1 MNVRFQNM
9 KASVFAGLLGLSLLA
24 TACSQTAAVLEPAPK
39 RIFPVAENQ
48 AVVPGKLPFVAD
60 TTIKNVI
67 LIIGDGTGLAQITSG
82 QYAVVGTQGRLHMQ
96 TMPVAGF
103 VNTTSSDNLITDS
116 ASGATAYS
124 CGLKTYNSAIGV
136 NPEKV
141 PCNTLTELAAAKG
154 MSTGLVA
161 TSTIVHATPAS
172 FAAHVEKRSLY
183 NDIAEDFSRS
193 QVDVFLG
200 GGRKFFLPNT
210 EEGSARTDDANL
222 IGLFKQKGYDYVEN
236 ADELGKS
243 TGDKILGLFALDAID
258 YSPEQ
263 PSLAEMTAK
272 ALDVLNRNEQG
283 FFLMVEGSQI
293 DWGGHA
299 NDVEYVIREVQRFD
313 EAIKVILDFAIAD
326 GQTLVVQTADHET
339 GGMTLQ
345 KQYNGGKELEINW
358 TTGGHTG
365 TPIPL
370 MAYGPHATDFSGWV
384 DNTYVGRRIA
394 ELLQLGEFPSLKTEG
409 N

>member
-1 MNVRFQNM
+1 MLLTFQNM
-9 KASVFAGLLGLSLLA
+9 KVFVFACLLCLSCLLPACKQTEVVTESAPERIFQVAQNQASVP
-24 TACSQTAAVLEPAPK
+24 E
-39 RIFPVAENQ
+39 
-48 AVVPGKLPFVAD
+48 KLPFVAD
-60 TTIKNVI
+60 TAIKNVI
-67 LIIGDGTGLAQITSG
+67 LIIGDGTGLAQITTG
-82 QYAVVGTQGRLHMQ
+82 QYAVAGTQGRLHMQ

-172 FAAHVEKRSLY
+172 FAAHVEKRSFY
-183 NDIAEDFSRS
+183 NEIAENLSRS
-193 QVDVFLG
+193 DVDVLLG
-200 GGRKFFLPNT
+200 GGRKFFLPEA
-210 EEGSARTDDANL
+210 EEGSARTDDENL
-222 IGLFKQKGYDYVEN
+222 IGIFKQNGYDYAEN
-236 ADELGKS
+236 TDELENS
-243 TGDKILGLFALDAID
+243 SGDKVLGLFALDAID
-258 YSPEQ
+258 YSPGQ

-272 ALDVLNRNEQG
+272 AIDVLSRNEQG

-313 EAIKVILDFAIAD
+313 EAIKVILDFATAD

-345 KQYNGGKELEINW
+345 KQHKNGNELEIQW

-365 TPIPL
+365 IPVPL
-370 MAYGPHATDFSGWV
+370 MAYGPHATDFSGWI
-384 DNTYVGRRIA
+384 DNTYVGQRIA
-394 ELLQLGEFPSLKTEG
+394 ELLQLGEFPSLKMERD
-409 N
+409 

>member
-1 MNVRFQNM
+1 MNVTFQNM
-9 KASVFAGLLGLSLLA
+9 KVSVFAGLLGLSLLA
-24 TACSQTAAVLEPAPK
+24 TACTQTAAVSESAPK

-48 AVVPGKLPFVAD
+48 AVVPEKLPFVAD

-67 LIIGDGTGLAQITSG
+67 LIIGDGTGIAQITSG
-82 QYAVVGTQGRLHMQ
+82 QYAVAGTQGRLHMQ

-193 QVDVFLG
+193 KVDVFLG

-222 IGLFKQKGYDYVEN
+222 IGLFKQKGYDYIEN
-236 ADELGKS
+236 ADELKKS

-345 KQYNGGKELEINW
+345 KQHKDGKELEINW

-394 ELLQLGEFPSLKTEG
+394 ELLQLGEFPSLKTEH